1 MNDLGLLL
9 SKIIEKFDI
18 KKLMFT
24 AFVVLALML
33 VPKINFLC
41 FLMPLDKFE
50 KWIQFI
56 FAIIT
61 TYIVISVLVFLAE
74 YTKNKI
80 RNRPKKVFSLMGDF
94 GKYINIFYSEDI
106 REYSSVSIDLTRY
119 DIPKDVIQKLLESNI
134 IKYANWNNREFC
146 LTKDARKKLNR
157 IRKFI
162 KFVDGKFK
170 MKNM

>member
-1 MNDLGLLL
+1 MKDLGLLL
-9 SKIIEKFDI
+9 SKIIDKLDIEKIMLSVF
-18 KKLMFT
+18 L
-24 AFVVLALML
+24 VLALML
-33 VPKINFLC
+33 MPKINILC

-94 GKYINIFYSEDI
+94 GKYINIFYSEEI

-146 LTKDARKKLNR
+146 LTRDARKKLNR